1 MNDRSFVGARIR
13 DRRIDQGMRQ
23 ADLAAAVGISASYL
37 NLIEHNKRRIGG
49 KLLTAL
55 ADILDVAPEMLSS
68 GADAGVLDGMRSAAA
83 RSGGDVELDRAQ
95 DIAARFPGW
104 ASLIA
109 VQDDRITALER
120 EVQAVSDRMGHDP
133 ALAEALHNVITSVTS
148 IRATAGILVGDERID
163 QDWQRRFQTN
173 LHADSQRLTDQSKAL
188 VAYLDRP
195 AVHDRSRL
203 AFSPLEEVED
213 LLAETPDL
221 LEQIDQRPSVA
232 VESIVTRFVD
242 PGLKTDLRAILSDRL
257 AQHAADAKLLPI
269 DAFMDAALDC
279 EADPVTL
286 TKLFDA
292 PLPTVL
298 RRIAYLPDHPKLPER
313 GLVVCDA
320 SGALRALKA
329 VPGMRFSRQGERC
342 PLWPVFSALYQ
353 IGQPL
358 QQEVSLPGASAR
370 RFMCY
375 AYATAA
381 PPQSFDAV
389 PVVESTMLAI
399 ADPAPDK
406 APHVPVGTNCRICPR
421 TDCAA
426 RREPSAA
433 SQFS

>member
-1 MNDRSFVGARIR
+1 MDDRSFVGARIR

-55 ADILDVAPEMLSS
+55 AEILNATPEMLSS

-83 RSGGDVELDRAQ
+83 RCGEDVEVDRAQ

-104 ASLIA
+104 ARLIA
-109 VQDDRITALER
+109 VQDDRIATLER
-120 EVQAVSDRMGHDP
+120 EVQVVSDRMGHDP

-148 IRATAGILVGDERID
+148 IRATAGILVGDEQID

-173 LHADSQRLTDQSKAL
+173 LHADSQRLTEQSKAL
-188 VAYLDRP
+188 VSYLDRP
-195 AVHDRSRL
+195 AERDRAQL
-203 AFSPLEEVED
+203 ASSPFEQVED
-213 LLAETPDL
+213 LLSETP
-221 LEQIDQRPSVA
+221 EFFAQIDQEPTVSIDSVIA
-232 VESIVTRFVD
+232 RLAD
-242 PGLKTDLRAILSDRL
+242 PGLQADVRAILWDRL
-257 AQHAADAKLLPI
+257 AQHAADAKIIPF
-269 DAFMDAALDC
+269 DAFMEAALAC
-279 EADPVTL
+279 EADPGVL

-292 PLPTVL
+292 PLPTIL
-298 RRIAYLPDHPKLPER
+298 RRIAYLPDHPQLPAR

-320 SGALRALKA
+320 SGAFRSLKS
-329 VPGMRFSRQGERC
+329 VLGMRLSRHGARC
-342 PLWPVFSALYQ
+342 PLWPVFTALHH
-353 IGQPL
+353 IARPL

-381 PPQSFDAV
+381 PAQSFDAV

-421 TDCAA
+421 PDCAA
-426 RREPSAA
+426 RREPSVANH
-433 SQFS
+433 FS